1 MMKVYPSEKIRNVVI
16 VGHQGTG
23 KTSVAECMIYNTG
36 GLSRLGKVDEGN
48 SVSDYLPEEVKKKIS
63 ISTAL
68 MAFEHKDH
76 KLNLLDT
83 PGFMDFY
90 GDVKGCLR
98 IADSLLMVVDS
109 VSGAQVSTEIIWE
122 EADKRKTS
130 RFILVNKMD
139 RENADFSKAL
149 ESLRSTLSAEVVKNI
164 APVVIPIGAGET
176 FSGVVDLIEM
186 KAYAYDNG
194 KAKEIDIPADMEG
207 EIESYREM
215 LMEAAAEG
223 DDAIMEKYLDT
234 LELDHDE
241 IIKGLKG
248 GVKNGEVAPVF
259 AGGAYTNIAIDKVV
273 DAICAYGPDPVA
285 ASDEVKPDAPF
296 AALVFKTMTDPYV
309 GKISLFKVMQGK
321 FKAEGSVYNST
332 QEADEKISSGGTMLG
347 KTQVALGEFNT
358 GDIGMLAK
366 MPKAASGDTL
376 CAKGDAVK
384 LEGIEYPVPTLTV
397 AIAPKSKADEDKLGN
412 ALSRLLGEDPTL
424 KLEKNKE
431 TKQTLLTGLGEAHV
445 GIVIERLSKN
455 FGVEVEKEE
464 VKVPYR
470 ESIRGSANDIRGR
483 HKKQSGGHGQFG
495 DIIVDMSYCPDSE
508 FEFTETIFGGSVPK
522 NYIPAVEKGFREAM
536 EEGILAGYPVTNIK
550 VNLKDGSY
558 HPVDSSEMAFKI
570 AASLAFK
577 AGCEQA
583 NPILLE
589 PFMDVEIHVPD
600 QFMGDIMGDM
610 STRRG
615 NVLGSELVG
624 STQCIKAQAPLS
636 EMYSYAIDLRSMTQ
650 GRGSFTMEFCDY
662 RELPQNLAEK
672 VIAAA
677 KAEKE

>member
-1 MMKVYPSEKIRNVVI
+1 MKSYPSEKIRNVVI
-16 VGHQGTG
+16 AGHQGTG
-23 KTSVAECMIYNTG
+23 KTSIAECMIYNTG
-36 GLSRLGKVDEGN
+36 SLSRLGKVDEGN
-48 SVSDYLPEEVKKKIS
+48 TVSDYLPEETKKKIS
-63 ISTAL
+63 ISTTL
-68 MAFEHKDH
+68 MSFEHKGY
-76 KLNLLDT
+76 KINLLDT

-90 GDVKGCLR
+90 GDVKGSLR
-98 IADSLLMVVDS
+98 IADNLLMIVDS

-122 EADKRKTS
+122 EAEKRKTS
-130 RFILVNKMD
+130 RFVVINKMD
-139 RENADFSKAL
+139 RENADFGKAL
-149 ESLRSTLSAEVVKNI
+149 DSLKSTLSNDIV
-164 APVVIPIGAGET
+164 PVVIPIGAGDT

-186 KAYAYDNG
+186 KAYNFENG
-194 KAKEIDIPADMEG
+194 KAKEIPVPSEMED
-207 EIESYREM
+207 EIDEYREM
-215 LMEAAAEG
+215 LMESAAAG
-223 DDAIMEKYLDT
+223 DDDIMEKYLDT
-234 LELDHDE
+234 MELTDDE

-248 GVKNGEVAPVF
+248 GVKNGEVFPVF
-259 AGGAYTNIAIDKVV
+259 ACGSLENCGVDKVV
-273 DAICAYGPDPVA
+273 DAICAYGPSPLEANEEIDA
-285 ASDEVKPDAPF
+285 DAPF

-309 GKISLFKVMQGK
+309 GKISLFKVIKGK
-321 FKAEGSVYNST
+321 FTAEGTVYNPNK
-332 QEADEKISSGGTMLG
+332 EADEKISAGGTMLG
-347 KTQVALGEFNT
+347 KTQVALNEFNT

-366 MPKAASGDTL
+366 LAKTGSGDTL
-376 CAKGDAVK
+376 CTKANPET
-384 LEGIEYPVPTLTV
+384 LEGIEYPIPTLTI

-412 ALSRLLGEDPTL
+412 ALARLLEEDPTL
-424 KLEKNKE
+424 GLEKNKE

-445 GIVIERLSKN
+445 GIVIDRLAKK
-455 FGVEVEKEE
+455 FGVEVEKEP

-470 ESIRGSANDIRGR
+470 ESIRGKAVDIRGR

-495 DIIVDMSYCPDSE
+495 DIVVDMEYCPDND

-577 AGCEQA
+577 LGCEKA
-583 NPILLE
+583 KPILLE
-589 PFMDVEIHVPD
+589 PVMDVEVHVPD

-610 STRRG
+610 NTRRG
-615 NVLGSELVG
+615 RVLGMEKEG
-624 STQCIKAQAPLS
+624 NTQCIKAQAPLA

-650 GRGSFTMEFCDY
+650 GRGSFTMEFSSY
-662 RELPQNLAEK
+662 EELPQNLADK

>member
-1 MMKVYPSEKIRNVVI
+1 MKVYPSEKIRNVVI

-36 GLSRLGKVDEGN
+36 SLSRLGKVDEGN
-48 SVSDYLPEEVKKKIS
+48 SVSDYLPEEAKKKIS

-68 MAFEHKDH
+68 LAFEHKDY
-76 KLNLLDT
+76 KINLLDT

-90 GDVKGCLR
+90 GEVKGSLR
-98 IADSLLMVVDS
+98 IADSILMTVDA
-109 VSGAQVSTEIIWE
+109 VSGAQVSTELIWE

-130 RFILVNKMD
+130 RFVLINKMD
-139 RENADFSKAL
+139 RENADFDKAL
-149 ESLRSTLSAEVVKNI
+149 DSLKNVLSMDIV
-164 APVVIPIGAGET
+164 PVTVPIGAGET

-186 KAYAYDNG
+186 KAYAYENG
-194 KAKEIDIPADMEG
+194 KAKQIDIPGDMQDAVDT
-207 EIESYREM
+207 YREM
-215 LMEAAAEG
+215 LVEAAAAG
-223 DDAIMEKYLDT
+223 DDEIMEKYLDT
-234 LELDHDE
+234 LELDDAE

-248 GVKNGEVAPVF
+248 GVKKGELAPVF
-259 AGGAYTNIAIDKVV
+259 ACGALANIGMDRVV
-273 DAICAYGPDPVA
+273 DAICAYGPSPLEADEEIDPN
-285 ASDEVKPDAPF
+285 APF
-296 AALVFKTMTDPYV
+296 AVLVFKTMTDPYV
-309 GKISLFKVMQGK
+309 GKISLFKVIKGD
-321 FKAEGSVYNST
+321 FKAEGMVYNSNKET
-332 QEADEKISSGGTMLG
+332 DEKISSAGTMTG
-347 KTQVALGEFNT
+347 KTQIALHEFKT

-366 MPKAASGDTL
+366 MPHAGSGDTL
-376 CAKGDAVK
+376 CAKANPVILD
-384 LEGIEYPVPTLTV
+384 GIDYPTPTLTI

-412 ALSRLLGEDPTL
+412 ALARLLEEDPTL

-445 GIVIERLSKN
+445 DIVVERLAKK
-455 FGVEVEKEE
+455 FGVDVEKEE
-464 VKVPYR
+464 LRVPYR
-470 ESIRGSANDIRGR
+470 ETIKGAARDIQGR

-495 DIIVDMSYCPDSE
+495 DIIVDMEYNPDSE

-522 NYIPAVEKGFREAM
+522 NYIPAVEKGFREALV
-536 EEGILAGYPVTNIK
+536 EGVLAGYPVTNIK

-577 AGCEQA
+577 KGCEVA
-583 NPILLE
+583 KPILLE
-589 PFMDVEIHVPD
+589 PIMNVEVLVPD

-610 STRRG
+610 NSRRG
-615 NVLGSELVG
+615 RILGMEKSG
-624 STQCIKAQAPLS
+624 NQQIIRAQAPLS

-650 GRGSFTMEFCDY
+650 GRGHFTMEFNSY
-662 RELPQNLAEK
+662 EELPQNLAEK

>member
-1 MMKVYPSEKIRNVVI
+1 MKVYPSEKIRNVVI

-36 GLSRLGKVDEGN
+36 SLSRLGKVDEGN
-48 SVSDYLPEEVKKKIS
+48 SVSDYLPEETKKKIS

-68 MAFEHKDH
+68 MAFEHKDN
-76 KLNLLDT
+76 KINLLDT

-98 IADSLLMVVDS
+98 IADNLLMVVDA
-109 VSGAQVSTEIIWE
+109 VSGAQVSTELIWE
-122 EADKRKTS
+122 QADKRKTS
-130 RFILVNKMD
+130 RFVLVNKMD
-139 RENADFSKAL
+139 RENADFAKAL
-149 ESLRSTLSAEVVKNI
+149 DSLKNVLSMDIV
-164 APVVIPIGAGET
+164 PVVIPIGAGET
-176 FSGVVDLIEM
+176 FSGVVDLIDM
-186 KAYAYDNG
+186 KAYAYENG
-194 KAKEIDIPADMEG
+194 KAKEIDVPADMED
-207 EIESYREM
+207 EIENYREM
-215 LMEAAAEG
+215 LMESAAAG
-223 DDAIMEKYLDT
+223 DDDIMEKYLDT
-234 LELDHDE
+234 LELDRDE

-259 AGGAYTNIAIDKVV
+259 ACGAYTNIGIDKVV
-273 DAICAYGPDPVA
+273 DAICAYGPNPLE
-285 ASDEVKPDAPF
+285 ASDEVKADEPF

-309 GKISLFKVMQGK
+309 GKISLFKVMQGS
-321 FKAEGSVYNST
+321 FKTEGTVYNST
-332 QEADEKISSGGTMLG
+332 KDADEKISSGGTMLG
-347 KTQVALGEFNT
+347 KTQVAQNEFNT

-366 MPKAASGDTL
+366 MPKAGSGDTL
-376 CAKGDAVK
+376 CTKANPVTLD
-384 LEGIEYPVPTLTV
+384 GIEYPVPTLTI

-412 ALSRLLGEDPTL
+412 ALARLLEEDPTL
-424 KLEKNKE
+424 QLEKNKE

-445 GIVIERLSKN
+445 GIVIERLSKK
-455 FGVEVEKEE
+455 FGVEVEKEP

-470 ESIRGSANDIRGR
+470 ESIRGTATDIRGR

-495 DIIVDMSYCPDSE
+495 DIVVDMSYCPDSE

-577 AGCEQA
+577 QGCEKA
-583 NPILLE
+583 KPILLE
-589 PFMDVEIHVPD
+589 PFMNVEVLVPD

-610 STRRG
+610 NTRRG
-615 NVLGSELVG
+615 RVLGMEKSG
-624 STQCIKAQAPLS
+624 NIQCIKAQAPLS

-650 GRGSFTMEFCDY
+650 GRGSFTMEFFDY
-662 RELPQNLAEK
+662 EELPQNLADK

>member
-1 MMKVYPSEKIRNVVI
+1 MKVYPSDKIRNVVL

-23 KTSVAECMIYNTG
+23 KTTVAESMIYNTG
-36 GLSRLGKVDEGN
+36 ALSRLGKVDEGN

-63 ISTAL
+63 ISTSL
-68 MAFEHKDH
+68 MAFEHKDY
-76 KLNLLDT
+76 KINLLDT

-98 IADSLLMVVDS
+98 IADNLLMVVDA
-109 VSGAQVSTEIIWE
+109 VSGAQVSTELIWE
-122 EADKRKTS
+122 EADKRKTP
-130 RFILVNKMD
+130 RFVLINKMD
-139 RENADFSKAL
+139 RENADFGKAL
-149 ESLRSTLSAEVVKNI
+149 ESLKNVLSMDIV
-164 APVVIPIGAGET
+164 PVVIPIGAGET

-186 KAYAYDNG
+186 KAYSYENG
-194 KAKEIDIPADMEG
+194 KAKEMDIPADMED
-207 EIESYREM
+207 EAESYREA
-215 LMEAAAEG
+215 LMESAAAG
-223 DDAIMEKYLDT
+223 DDDIMEKYLDT
-234 LELDHDE
+234 LELDNDE
-241 IIKGLKG
+241 IIKGLQG

-259 AGGAYTNIAIDKVV
+259 ACGAYTNIGIDKVV
-273 DAICAYGPDPVA
+273 DAVCTYGPDPIS
-285 ASDEVKPDAPF
+285 ASEETDPDAPF

-309 GKISLFKVMQGK
+309 GKISFFKVIQGS
-321 FKAEGSVYNST
+321 FKTEGVVYNSSK
-332 QEADEKISSGGTMLG
+332 EADEKISSGGTMMG
-347 KTQVALGEFNT
+347 KTQVAVNEFKT

-366 MPKAASGDTL
+366 MPKAGSGDTL
-376 CAKGDAVK
+376 CMKGDNIV
-384 LEGIEYPVPTLTV
+384 LEGIEYPVPTLTI

-412 ALSRLLGEDPTL
+412 ALSRLLEEDPTL
-424 KLEKNKE
+424 HLEKNKE

-445 GIVIERLSKN
+445 GIVIERLSKK
-455 FGVEVEKEE
+455 FGVEVEKEP

-470 ESIRGSANDIRGR
+470 ESIRGSATDIRGR

-495 DIIVDMSYCPDSE
+495 DIVVDMGYCPDSE

-577 AGCEQA
+577 QGCEKA
-583 NPILLE
+583 KPILLE
-589 PFMDVEIHVPD
+589 PFMDVEVLVPD

-610 STRRG
+610 NTRRG
-615 NVLGSELVG
+615 RVLGMEKSG
-624 STQCIKAQAPLS
+624 NIQCIKAQAPLS
-636 EMYSYAIDLRSMTQ
+636 EMYTYAIDLRSMTQ
-650 GRGSFTMEFCDY
+650 GRGSFTMKFFDY
-662 RELPQNLAEK
+662 EELPQNLTDK
-672 VIAAA
+672 VVAAA

>member
-1 MMKVYPSEKIRNVVI
+1 MKVYPSDKIRNVVL

-23 KTSVAECMIYNTG
+23 KTTVAESMIYNTG
-36 GLSRLGKVDEGN
+36 ALSRLGKVDEGN

-63 ISTAL
+63 ISTSL
-68 MAFEHKDH
+68 MAFEHNDYKI
-76 KLNLLDT
+76 NLLDT

-98 IADSLLMVVDS
+98 IADNLLMVVDA
-109 VSGAQVSTEIIWE
+109 VSGAQVSTELIWE
-122 EADKRKTS
+122 EADKKKTP
-130 RFILVNKMD
+130 RFVLINKMD
-139 RENADFSKAL
+139 RENADFGKAL
-149 ESLRSTLSAEVVKNI
+149 ESLKNVLSMDIV
-164 APVVIPIGAGET
+164 PVVIPIGAGES
-176 FSGVVDLIEM
+176 FNGVIDLIEM
-186 KAYAYDNG
+186 KAYSYENG
-194 KAKEIDIPADMEG
+194 KAKEIDIPAEMED
-207 EIESYREM
+207 EVESYRET
-215 LMEAAAEG
+215 LMESAAAG
-223 DDAIMEKYLDT
+223 DDDIMEKYLDT
-234 LELDHDE
+234 LELDNDE

-259 AGGAYTNIAIDKVV
+259 ACAAYSNIGIDKIV
-273 DAICAYGPDPVA
+273 DAVCTYGPDPIS
-285 ASDEVKPDAPF
+285 ASEETDPDAPF

-309 GKISLFKVMQGK
+309 GKISFFKVIQGS
-321 FKAEGSVYNST
+321 FKTEGVVYNSSK
-332 QEADEKISSGGTMLG
+332 EADEKISSGGTMMG
-347 KTQVALGEFNT
+347 KTQVALNEFKT

-366 MPKAASGDTL
+366 MPKAGSGDTL
-376 CAKGDAVK
+376 CMKGDSVV
-384 LEGIEYPVPTLTV
+384 LEGIQYPVPTLTI

-412 ALSRLLGEDPTL
+412 ALSRLLEEDPTL
-424 KLEKNKE
+424 SLEKNKE

-445 GIVIERLSKN
+445 GIVIERLSKK
-455 FGVEVEKEE
+455 FGVEVEKEP

-470 ESIRGSANDIRGR
+470 ESIRGSATDIRGR

-495 DIIVDMSYCPDSE
+495 DIIVDMGYCPDSE

-577 AGCEQA
+577 QGCEKA
-583 NPILLE
+583 KPILLE
-589 PFMDVEIHVPD
+589 PFMDVEVHVPD

-610 STRRG
+610 NTRRG
-615 NVLGSELVG
+615 RVLGMEKSG
-624 STQCIKAQAPLS
+624 NIQCIKAQAPLS
-636 EMYSYAIDLRSMTQ
+636 EMYTYAIDLRSMTQ
-650 GRGSFTMEFCDY
+650 GRGSFTMKFFDY
-662 RELPQNLAEK
+662 EELPQNLTDK
-672 VIAAA
+672 VVAAA